1 MTAKEKAGPAKK
13 SDPAKMS
20 DPAQE
25 TRELLVWGAIPSVV
39 GGIGLIIDVFYL
51 GSQTTAGVPDFG
63 LAAGQGRT
71 LVDNVQLALLNPIIW
86 PMIIGG
92 LTTLILLGLSR
103 FGKKQVSTV
112 GSIGLIV
119 FGLVVI
125 GYLVYTLVNPSFGS
139 IYSLVMVLLSICL
152 FVAGVTGLLAR
163 RVIVVK

>member
-1 MTAKEKAGPAKK
+1 MTAKEKAPQAKK
-13 SDPAKMS
+13 SDPA
-20 DPAQE
+20 QE
-25 TRELLVWGAIPSVV
+25 SRELLVWGAIPSVV
-39 GGIGLIIDVFYL
+39 GGVGLIIDAFYL

-71 LVDNVQLALLNPIIW
+71 LGDNVQLALLNPLIW

-92 LTTLILLGLSR
+92 LTTLVLLGLSR
-103 FGKKQVSTV
+103 FGQKRVSTV

-119 FGLVVI
+119 FGVVVL
-125 GYLVYTLVNPSFGS
+125 GYLVFTIVNPTFGS